1 MSEPAGLNITY
12 PDLVKNV
19 QCVIHATSLTNCSW
33 QPATPVPDLQFYYWL
48 MKQGGKAC
56 EPDYHLE
63 MCSTYVYKDGVKT
76 GCHVPSDDNTVDM
89 YLLFNG
95 TINGTVVKNV
105 FTISMINNV
114 KPPALNWT
122 AIKKGGEFK
131 ITWDPVDIKSI
142 RHWCY
147 NLSYTECGEKKNKT
161 GGDSIT
167 LKVVP
172 KCRYTMTMKAVKGK
186 CEDKGTAESEESDEK
201 IFEAEMNPALFAI
214 ILIPVMFSILA
225 VVALVCFRKHKPK
238 LFPKIPK
245 VPPNFMDILDNN
257 NERSTNPSVLSKK
270 EEECDIALVIEDQPA
285 SPES

>member
-1 MSEPAGLNITY
+1 
-12 PDLVKNV
+12 DLVKNV

-33 QPATPVPDLQFYYWL
+33 QPATPVPDLQFYYWS
-48 MKQGGKAC
+48 GGKAC

-147 NLSYTECGEKKNKT
+147 NLSYTECGEKVT
-161 GGDSIT
+161 PT
-167 LKVVP
+167 LCFPVV
-172 KCRYTMTMKAVKGK
+172 
-186 CEDKGTAESEESDEK
+186 
-201 IFEAEMNPALFAI
+201 
-214 ILIPVMFSILA
+214 
-225 VVALVCFRKHKPK
+225 KHKPK

-257 NERSTNPSVLSKK
+257 NERVRVAAHVCTESLNTQGLLKVQSVIPEK
-270 EEECDIALVIEDQPA
+270 EC
-285 SPES
+285 

>member
-12 PDLVKNV
+12 PDLVKDV
-19 QCVIHATSLTNCSW
+19 QCVIRATSLTNCSW
-33 QPATPVPDLQFYYWL
+33 QPATPVPHLQFYYGL
-48 MKQGGKAC
+48 MKQGGQRC
-56 EPDYHLE
+56 EVNYELK
-63 MCSTYVYKDGVKT
+63 MCPKYVET
-76 GCHVPSDDNTVDM
+76 GCHVPNDDNTVDM

-114 KPPALNWT
+114 KPPALKWKANKT
-122 AIKKGGEFK
+122 EGEFK

-147 NLSYTECGEKKNKT
+147 NLSYTECGEEKKKETN
-161 GGDSIT
+161 GDSIT

-172 KCRYTMTMKAVKGK
+172 KCRYTMTMKAVKGE
-186 CEDKGTAESEESDEK
+186 CEDKGTAESEESDEE

-245 VPPNFMDILDNN
+245 IPPNFMDYILYNN
-257 NERSTNPSVLSKK
+257 NDGSTNPSVLSKK